1 MKSRVLAVLLPVFLT
16 LAGCQSVPIASSRA
30 GFAPLPTDGHGRVQ
44 VSVFHIPKDE
54 PGVKLFLVLGALG
67 GAQTQVPFGASLYD
81 VSDGLRYL
89 GSLDS
94 RGAYYGAPG
103 GWLEYDAPAGRR
115 TLMLASGNGAFPR
128 GGMHT
133 DFIEID
139 VVPGQVRHLALSQ
152 YGYMRRPY
160 LGEIR
165 MEERHRAHCAG
176 MAADHPKQ
184 ARASIAEYMA
194 AQGINPHARDFAN
207 YCLDL
212 ALRVQVSVPNA
223 EALKQFEAARAD
235 LEAARAQ
242 GYPAWL
248 KQAEKPAPYDL
259 MRSYEPPPKPESDSL
274 I

>member
-1 MKSRVLAVLLPVFLT
+1 MKLPVPALLLPMCLT

-30 GFAPLPTDGHGRVQ
+30 GFAPLPTDGHGRVLA
-44 VSVFHIPKDE
+44 SVFQLPKDE

-81 VSDGLRYL
+81 VTDGLRYL

-94 RGAYYGAPG
+94 RGAYHGAAG

-115 TLMLASGNGAFPR
+115 TFMLASGNGAFPR

-165 MEERHRAHCAG
+165 MEERHRAYCSG
-176 MAADHPKQ
+176 LVTDNYKQ
-184 ARASIAEYMA
+184 ARADIAGYMA
-194 AQGINPHARDFAN
+194 AQGMDPHARDFAH

-212 ALRVQVSVPNA
+212 ALRVQVSVPNG
-223 EALKQFEAARAD
+223 EAHKQFEAARAD
-235 LEAARAQ
+235 LETARAQ
-242 GYPAWL
+242 GYPAW
-248 KQAEKPAPYDL
+248 QRQTEKPAPYDL
-259 MRSYEPPPKPESDSL
+259 MRSYAPPPKPESDSL